1 MNWFKKYAD
10 TFSDELEDCN
20 NADCLFAKLN
30 ELGLAYKEVPLPEF
44 GIDAIVFSM
53 GSDRYVTD
61 KDNILIEPA
70 SKFIYQL
77 LDRSMSVDDY
87 YDVKFPSVWEMDF
100 SEYSNGDPYGYHG
113 TSEDLLPSIM
123 RDGLTPMNRTRG
135 IANRGTGAAVFIFM
149 GTPEIA
155 SEHGSVLLRIDIPA
169 MEKDGFLPEASLES
183 PVKEKMVAELIA
195 RQLGVDG
202 FYYEVEPGIYEN
214 TVVVF
219 GVIPPKYIQVVEN
232 G

>member
-1 MNWFKKYAD
+1 
-10 TFSDELEDCN
+10 
-20 NADCLFAKLN
+20 
-30 ELGLAYKEVPLPEF
+30 
-44 GIDAIVFSM
+44 
-53 GSDRYVTD
+53 
-61 KDNILIEPA
+61 
-70 SKFIYQL
+70 
-77 LDRSMSVDDY
+77 
-87 YDVKFPSVWEMDF
+87 
-100 SEYSNGDPYGYHG
+100 
-113 TSEDLLPSIM
+113 
-123 RDGLTPMNRTRG
+123 
-135 IANRGTGAAVFIFM
+135 M